1 MVIYGVALLSI
12 CMLVGVFLGDLLGGL
27 VGVSANV
34 GGVGIGMLLLVL
46 LVDKL
51 RKKNRLNEQSQE
63 GLQFWS
69 SIYIPVVV
77 AMASQQNVVAAL
89 DGGPLALLAGLFATV
104 VSFALVPLLTKIG
117 KDNTNFPEEEIQLKE
132 AK

>member
-1 MVIYGVALLSI
+1 MVIYGVSLLSI

-69 SIYIPVVV
+69 AIYIPVVV
-77 AMASQQNVVAAL
+77 AMAAQQNVVAAL
-89 DGGPLALLAGLFATV
+89 DGGPLALLVGLFATL

-117 KDNTNFPEEEIQLKE
+117 KDNNDLPEEEILLKE